1 MLRGPSAPPVP
12 RQPMLRIIDRY
23 LLRELAVTFL
33 VVIAV
38 AMLIAVGGSLVI
50 GLGRVAR
57 GLFPPTLLVSQIGL
71 RSLEALSYVLPLA
84 LFMATLL
91 SYGRL
96 YRDAEMPVLA
106 GSGVSVG
113 RLLRPLFL
121 LALPVM
127 AALAANVFWLSPAAL
142 RTADRMVEAAN
153 RSLLV
158 AGLDAGEF
166 KDLPGRNGVIFVG
179 EISDDGSKFGRVFVH
194 DVNKGNEDIITAARG
209 ELYFDHPGGARFL
222 RLTDGY
228 RVEGE
233 PGKSNYRVLKFS
245 RNDIELPEPEA
256 ADDKRPQKRMTTTEL
271 AGSSKPP
278 DRAEL
283 HWRLAFPVSALLLS
297 LLAVPLVR
305 APPREPRWGALL
317 IAVLVY
323 GVYFSALS
331 VGRGLLADG
340 KLSATVGLWVL
351 HLPLLVI
358 AVGWLARQG
367 AFVRGPAP
375 APRGG
380 A

>member
-1 MLRGPSAPPVP
+1 
-12 RQPMLRIIDRY
+12 MLRIIDRY
-23 LLRELAVTFL
+23 LLRELSAAFAVA
-33 VVIAV
+33 IAV
-38 AMLIAVGGSLVI
+38 MMLIAVGGSLVI
-50 GLGRVAR
+50 ALKRVAR
-57 GLFPPTLLVSQIGL
+57 GLFPPGVLISQVGL

-84 LFMATLL
+84 LFLAALL
-91 SYGRL
+91 AYGRL

-113 RLLRPLFL
+113 RLLRPLYL
-121 LALPVM
+121 LAVPVM
-127 AALAANVFWLSPAAL
+127 IALGINVFWLSPAAL
-142 RTADRMVEAAN
+142 RTADRLVEAAN

-194 DVNKGNEDIITAARG
+194 DLSKGSEDIITAARG

-245 RNDIELPEPEA
+245 RNDIELPEPDA
-256 ADDKRPQKRMTTTEL
+256 NDDNRPQKRMSTGAL
-271 AGSSKPP
+271 AASGKAA

-283 HWRLAFPVSALLLS
+283 HWRLAFPISALLLA

-305 APPREPRWGALL
+305 APPREPRWGSLL

-323 GVYFSALS
+323 AVYFSALS

-340 KLSATVGLWVL
+340 KLPQQAGLWLL
-351 HLPLLVI
+351 HAPMLLV
-358 AVGWLARQG
+358 AFGWLARQG
-367 AFVRGPAP
+367 AFVRGPGAAATPVP
-375 APRGG
+375 ARPRGK